1 MRIYAL
7 ELDNDI
13 KGLERRKD
21 YIESL
26 IARLPSPD
34 LVLLPELAVCSY
46 MPNQQVWKYADDC
59 GQDTSS
65 WAMGIAAKYNT
76 FLGVGYADCENGDY
90 YNRYLIADGKCV
102 YGIVTKSE
110 GEAAV
115 FKRGWFENIIE
126 TPFGNVAVAICY
138 DSRRRHFYENIKD
151 KKISLIVFPHG
162 SPADAK
168 KDSEEIASNNYL
180 CSQYADAFGV
190 PVIYINSVGKL
201 ESMPGMMGLLMKLSG
216 FTMNGKTKIYA
227 VGAERISHD
236 LKEVEGCETA
246 LSEERRKRDIAFY
259 GDDLVKSNLFFRHMI
274 LKPDISIG
282 IRQYHKRRKNSVSP
296 KLHNKHI

>member
-1 MRIYAL
+1 MRIFAL

-13 KGLERRKD
+13 KGLPERKD

-46 MPNQQVWKYADDC
+46 MPNRQVWKYADDC
-59 GQDTSS
+59 SRDSS
-65 WAMGIAAKYNT
+65 AWAMEMAAKYST
-76 FLGVGYADCENGDY
+76 FLGVGYADHENGDY
-90 YNRYLIADGKCV
+90 YNRYLIAGGKRV

-115 FKRGWFENIIE
+115 FKRGWFDNIIE

-138 DSRRRHFYENIKD
+138 DSRRKHFYENIKD
-151 KKISLIVFPHG
+151 EKISLIVFPHG
-162 SPADAK
+162 SPADPK
-168 KDSEEIASNNYL
+168 KGSEEIAANNYL

-216 FTMNGKTKIYA
+216 FTMNGKTRIYA

-236 LKEVEGCETA
+236 LKEGEGCEIA
-246 LSEERRKRDIAFY
+246 LSEERRKRDINFY
-259 GDDLVKSNLFFRHMI
+259 GDDLVKSNLFFRHLI

-282 IRQYHKRRKNSVSP
+282 IRQYNRKRKENNSTKSC
-296 KLHNKHI
+296 